1 MDYSRV
7 SYSDTLSDMLK
18 KISLLICISIAV
30 ICLDQISKAYIQ
42 TQFGLHD
49 TKALIDGFLNMT
61 YARNFGAAFGF
72 MEQSHPEFRDW
83 FMLGVPPI
91 VCLIVLTLIYQIK
104 SESITEFKNNMLQL
118 VSLSLIFGGA
128 VGNYIDRLHYG
139 YVVDFIDFH
148 WNLKYSF
155 PTFNI
160 ADSAIVIGV
169 LFLVVAI
176 AKEKTA

>member
-1 MDYSRV
+1 
-7 SYSDTLSDMLK
+7 MLK

-30 ICLDQISKAYIQ
+30 ICLDQISKAYVQ

-49 TKALIDGFLNMT
+49 TKALIEGFLNMT

-72 MEQSHPEFRDW
+72 MENSHPEFRDW
-83 FMLGVPPI
+83 FMLGIPPI
-91 VCLIVLTLIYQIK
+91 VCMIVLSLIYHIK
-104 SESITEFKNNMLQL
+104 SESLSEFKNNMLQL

-128 VGNYIDRLHYG
+128 VGNYFDRPHYG

-148 WNLKYSF
+148 WNLQYSF

-160 ADSAIVIGV
+160 ADSAIVTGV
-169 LFLVVAI
+169 LFLVI
-176 AKEKTA
+176 SMFKEKKA

>member
-1 MDYSRV
+1 
-7 SYSDTLSDMLK
+7 MLV

-30 ICLDQISKAYIQ
+30 ICLDQISKAYVQ

-49 TKALIDGFLNMT
+49 TKAIIEGLLNAT

-72 MEQSHPEFRDW
+72 MEQSHPELRDW
-83 FMLGVPPI
+83 FMLAVPPI
-91 VCLIVLTLIYQIK
+91 VCLIVLSLIYHIK
-104 SESITEFKNNMLQL
+104 AEGISEFKNNMLQL

-128 VGNYIDRLHYG
+128 IGNYIDRLHYG

-148 WNLKYSF
+148 WKLKYAF

-160 ADSAIVIGV
+160 ADASIVVGV
-169 LFLVVAI
+169 FFLIISI

>member
-1 MDYSRV
+1 
-7 SYSDTLSDMLK
+7 MLK
-18 KISLLICISIAV
+18 KISLLICISIAI
-30 ICLDQISKAYIQ
+30 ICLDQISKAYVQ

-49 TKALIDGFLNMT
+49 TKALIEGFLNMT
-61 YARNFGAAFGF
+61 YARNYGAAFGF
-72 MEQSHPEFRDW
+72 MEQSHPEFRDV

-104 SESITEFKNNMLQL
+104 SESITEFKNNILQL
-118 VSLSLIFGGA
+118 ISLSMIFGGA

-139 YVVDFIDFH
+139 YVIDFIDFH
-148 WNLKYSF
+148 WNVKYSF

-169 LFLVVAI
+169 IFLILAI

>member
-1 MDYSRV
+1 
-7 SYSDTLSDMLK
+7 MLK

-30 ICLDQISKAYIQ
+30 ICLDQISKAYVQ
-42 TQFGLHD
+42 TQFSLHD

-72 MEQSHPEFRDW
+72 MEHSHPEFRDW

-91 VCLIVLTLIYQIK
+91 VCTIVLALIYQIK
-104 SESITEFKNNMLQL
+104 AESISEFKNNMLQL

-128 VGNYIDRLHYG
+128 VGNYLDRLHYG

-176 AKEKTA
+176 AKEKTT

>member
-1 MDYSRV
+1 
-7 SYSDTLSDMLK
+7 MLK
-18 KISLLICISIAV
+18 KISLLICISIAI
-30 ICLDQISKAYIQ
+30 ICLDQLSKAYIQ

-49 TKALIDGFLNMT
+49 TIALIDGFLNLT

-72 MEQSHPEFRDW
+72 MENSHPVFRDW

-91 VCLIVLTLIYQIK
+91 VCAIVLTLIYQIK
-104 SESITEFKNNMLQL
+104 SEGLAEFKNNMLQL

-139 YVVDFIDFH
+139 YVIDFIDFH
-148 WNLKYSF
+148 WNLIYSF

-160 ADSAIVIGV
+160 ADSAIVMGV
-169 LFLVVAI
+169 ILLI
-176 AKEKTA
+176 ISLIKEKTA